1 MSELIWVKSLENNW
15 LDLARIDL
23 QAMLRNPA
31 RPQGIYII
39 WHGGADPKIVRI
51 GTGDIIN
58 KLIAH
63 RDNPQITR
71 YKKNGPLMVTWAV
84 QPDPRRQAGI
94 AKYLTEQFY
103 PLVRDV
109 PLDIPA
115 IAVRSPFA

>member
-1 MSELIWVKSLENNW
+1 VSDLIWVKSLENNW
-15 LDLARIDL
+15 LDLNRIDL
-23 QAMLRNPA
+23 QTMLRNPS
-31 RPQGIYII
+31 RPQGVYII
-39 WHGGADPKIVRI
+39 WHGGVDPKIVRI
-51 GTGDIIN
+51 GTGDVVK

-63 RDNPQITR
+63 RANPQITR
-71 YKKNGPLMVTWAV
+71 YKKNGPLMVTWAA

-94 AKYLTEQFY
+94 AKYLTEQFC

>member
-1 MSELIWVKSLENNW
+1 ME
-15 LDLARIDL
+15 
-23 QAMLRNPA
+23 RNPS
-31 RPQGIYII
+31 RPQGVYII
-39 WHGGADPKIVRI
+39 WHGGANPKIVRI
-51 GTGDIIN
+51 GTGDVVK

-63 RDNPQITR
+63 RANPQITR
-71 YKKNGPLMVTWAV
+71 YAKHGPLMVTWAV
-84 QPDPRRQAGI
+84 QPDHRRQAGI